1 MMNNTIILN
10 KSNVEELIEMHE
22 VINSVETAF
31 AEEAKFNV
39 DMPAKKYL
47 FFNQDCEKSPGDLR
61 IMPCSVIGSVAG
73 VKAVNV
79 HPDNPHKFNLPTVMA
94 VIELI
99 DPDNGYPLAIM
110 DGTSI
115 TNMRTG
121 AAAGVATKYLAK
133 EDSES
138 VGFIGSGVQ
147 ALLSFFA
154 LNEIMEINEIKIS
167 NRHIDSSER
176 LACMIRDNYGIDAR
190 AVETV
195 REAVTGMDVVT
206 TTTPS
211 RTPVLFSKWID
222 EGTHI
227 NAMGADAPGKQE
239 LETKLLLR
247 SKIIMDDWEQASHS
261 GEINVPVSDGV
272 LGKGDIHAKIGDVL
286 IGNKLGRTSDKEI
299 TIFDSTGLAVQDIAT
314 AWKVYEK
321 ALKMDVGHKMDLMA

>member
-1 MMNNTIILN
+1 MLNKTIILN
-10 KSNVEELIEMHE
+10 KSHVEELIKMEE
-22 VINSVETAF
+22 VIKSVETAF
-31 AEEAKFNV
+31 TEEANCNI

-47 FFNQDCEKSPGDLR
+47 YFNQDNGKSPGDLR
-61 IMPCSVIGSVAG
+61 IMPCSVIGSIAG

-79 HPDNPHKFNLPTVMA
+79 HPDNPEKFNLPTVMA

-121 AAAGVATKYLAK
+121 AAAGLATKYLARK
-133 EDSES
+133 NSEN
-138 VGFIGSGVQ
+138 VGLVGSGVQ

-154 LNEIMEINEIKIS
+154 LNEVMKIKEIKIS
-167 NRHIDSSER
+167 SRTLESREN
-176 LACMIRDNYGIDAR
+176 LARMIRDNYGIDAI

-195 REAVTGMDVVT
+195 EEAVTGMDVVT

-211 RTPVLFSKWID
+211 RTPLVLSKWVD

-239 LETKLLLR
+239 LETLLISR
-247 SKIIMDDWEQASHS
+247 SNLIIDDWEQASHS
-261 GEINVPVSDGV
+261 GEINVPLSEGI
-272 LGKGDIHAKIGDVL
+272 LGKGDIHAKLGDVI
-286 IGNKLGRTSDKEI
+286 IGNIMGRSSDDEI
-299 TIFDSTGLAVQDIAT
+299 TVFDSTGLAVQDIAT

-321 ALKMDVGHKMDLMA
+321 AIKMGIGHKIDLMA

>member
-1 MMNNTIILN
+1 MVNNTIILN

-31 AEEAKFNV
+31 AEEARCNV

-47 FFNQDCEKSPGDLR
+47 YFNQDCEKSPGDLR

-94 VIELI
+94 VIELV

-121 AAAGVATKYLAK
+121 AAAGVATKYFAK
-133 EDSES
+133 EDSDS

-147 ALLSFFA
+147 ALLSFLA
-154 LNEIMEINEIKIS
+154 LNEVMEINKIKIS
-167 NRHIDSSER
+167 NRHINSSER
-176 LACMIRDNYGIDAR
+176 LASMIRDNYGIDAI
-190 AVETV
+190 AVETA
-195 REAVTGMDVVT
+195 REALTSVDVVT

-211 RTPVLFSKWID
+211 RTPVVLSKWID
-222 EGTHI
+222 EGTHV

-239 LETKLLLR
+239 LETELLLR
-247 SKIIMDDWEQASHS
+247 SKIIIDDWEQASHS
-261 GEINVPVSDGV
+261 GEINVPVSNGV
-272 LGKGDIHAKIGDVL
+272 LGKGDVHAKIGDVL
-286 IGNKLGRTSDKEI
+286 IGNKMGRTDDEEI

-321 ALKMDVGHKMDLMA
+321 AIKLDVGHKMDLMA